1 MDNSDVSNSNRT
13 RGTSPISS
21 YAPQTDPLF
30 SHAGEIEYEAPNT
43 PPGLLRRLAGHSWKI
58 LLLWFLVSAPIL
70 FVIYR
75 FVEPTYEAFSILR
88 IEPKEAKLLET
99 MDENVDMREVIHFLQ
114 TQTSLLTTD
123 NVLNAAIANPNVVNL
138 PVIVKSED
146 ATTDLRNHLSV
157 EIVNDAYLIRVA
169 LELTDGNQAA
179 TIVNAVVEAYLA
191 YNSDFN
197 RRANLKLTTKLE
209 EQQKNLQSE
218 LAKKRD
224 KLKVIITKT
233 PDEAPTVRV
242 NVDAH
247 GKEFDPSQP
256 TFSTISQE
264 QYNTLAASL
273 IQCDLE
279 YLDAVARL
287 EAVKFGRTRNQDEI
301 EKQLESRIVE
311 EFRDELEVTAIVE
324 QIAQVEAQLE
334 KSNRENQ
341 AESKQ
346 AVLSSQKQIDELKKK
361 YNNLWSDQHNK
372 VRQRLIDEDQ
382 GMLSQAKVRE
392 LEAAVEAARRKKLVF
407 TQYIEKMQMLRRV
420 YNIDTYEAAFLEAE
434 IKSLMK
440 KDEQIETNIA
450 QLQFEASLDVYR
462 VEKVDPAV
470 APKTAAT
477 NKYPKYMTIAMAAVF
492 LSIFSLFLVHE
503 INTGRA
509 MRSAGQEPS
518 RFQARVT

>member
-1 MDNSDVSNSNRT
+1 M
-13 RGTSPISS
+13 
-21 YAPQTDPLF
+21 
-30 SHAGEIEYEAPNT
+30 
-43 PPGLLRRLAGHSWKI
+43 
-58 LLLWFLVSAPIL
+58 LWLVASFPIL

-88 IEPKEAKLLET
+88 IEPKQARLLEMT
-99 MDENVDMREVIHFLQ
+99 DENVDLTKVTQFLK
-114 TQTSLLTTD
+114 TQANLLTTD
-123 NVLNAAIANPNVVNL
+123 NVLNAAIVNPNVVNL
-138 PVIVKSED
+138 PLIMNSQD
-146 ATTDLRNHLSV
+146 ATTDLRNDLSV
-157 EIVNDAYLIRVA
+157 EIVDDAYLIRVA

-179 TIVNAVVEAYLA
+179 TIVNAVVDAYLS
-191 YNSDFN
+191 YNSEYN
-197 RRANLKLTTKLE
+197 RRANSKMTKHLE
-209 EQQKNLQSE
+209 DHRKNNQNE
-218 LAKKRD
+218 LEKR
-224 KLKVIITKT
+224 KHELNGIITET
-233 PDEAPTVRV
+233 VEAVPKVHV

-256 TFSTISQE
+256 TFSTITQE

-301 EKQLESRIVE
+301 ERQLEARIVE
-311 EFRDELEVTAIVE
+311 EFRDELDVTAIAGR
-324 QIAQVEAQLE
+324 IAQVEAQLE
-334 KSNRENQ
+334 KSNRENL

-346 AVLSSQKQIDELKKK
+346 AALSSQKQIDELKKK

-392 LEAAVEAARRKKLVF
+392 LEAAVEAASRKKLAF
-407 TQYIEKMQMLRRV
+407 TQYIEKMRLKPKES
-420 YNIDTYEAAFLEAE
+420 NHDTFQAAFLEAQF
-434 IKSLMK
+434 KNLMK
-440 KDEQIETNIA
+440 KDEQIEANIA
-450 QLQFEASLDVYR
+450 QLKFEASLDVYR

-492 LSIFSLFLVHE
+492 LSILGLFLVHE